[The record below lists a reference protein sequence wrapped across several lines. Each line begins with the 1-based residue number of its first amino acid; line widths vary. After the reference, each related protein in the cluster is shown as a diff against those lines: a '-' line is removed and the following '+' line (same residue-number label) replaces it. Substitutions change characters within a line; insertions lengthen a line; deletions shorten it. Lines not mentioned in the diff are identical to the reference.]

1 MKKECADIGDPVGV
15 MLPANPHTPKDVL
28 QKLSEIDFEEDYGD
42 EQIQDSLKNNPSAS
56 FLFN

>member
-1 MKKECADIGDPVGV
+1 